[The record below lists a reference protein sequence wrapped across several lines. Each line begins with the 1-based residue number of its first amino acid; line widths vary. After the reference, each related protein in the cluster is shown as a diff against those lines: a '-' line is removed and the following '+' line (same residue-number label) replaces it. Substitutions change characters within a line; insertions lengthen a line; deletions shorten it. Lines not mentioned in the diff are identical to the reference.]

1 MYPTEPNV
9 HPSIYYLASLA
20 KPSLDSLK
28 NASVKKTRLKENQ
41 VYYNNVIWI
50 MQQRQIEDSPYSLQ
64 SAMGSA
70 ATAAARR
77 GFADS
82 ESFASNLPP
91 QWLNMILQ
99 RCPQKSF
106 MYNWWRQCQ
115 VYSGAI
121 LMLCIMNVMVSWTSE
136 SPWSNVSWTS
146 WYHEHHDIMNI
157 KVTLRQGILQHH
169 FQSHQVFLNQRSSV
183 QIGAWTFIIFCD
195 VYQIQI
201 NTK

>member
-1 MYPTEPNV
+1 
-9 HPSIYYLASLA
+9 
-20 KPSLDSLK
+20 
-28 NASVKKTRLKENQ
+28 
-41 VYYNNVIWI
+41 

-82 ESFASNLPP
+82 ESFASNLTP

-99 RCPQKSF
+99 RCPQKSRT
-106 MYNWWRQCQ
+106 YNWFL
-115 VYSGAI
+115 VKGGV
-121 LMLCIMNVMVSWTSE
+121 NVKFIQAPSWCNVSWTSK
-136 SPWSNVSWTS
+136 SPWGNVSWTS
-146 WYHEHHDIMNI
+146 WYHEYQSHLEAMYHEHHDIMNI

-195 VYQIQI
+195 VYHIQI